1 MASLPTKLR
10 SFHLPSRLG
19 AYSAGSLEVTGLA
32 RLLFPPSPVR
42 TVVRTLPTEDGGVA
56 WLRSFAGSVW
66 LQSTY
71 SHSPSTAADIDAL
84 HDVESVFPLDFRF
97 DWTAAV
103 GVCPESGLAR
113 VAPPH
118 LSTTLLGIVPVP
130 TSLVSVGLQMD
141 MHADG
146 EGWDLTADVRAL
158 GGQLQLVCYRG
169 PMRRLAEPGPEEAE
183 YVPGFHHLVLFDGVC
198 NLCNASVD
206 FLLRFD
212 HDRRL
217 AFCAQQQP
225 AAVAA
230 LRAAG
235 HADALAFSG
244 GDGDSVLV
252 LTPDGRLHERSA
264 AALAAGAA
272 LGWPWRGLALVGML
286 VPSRLL
292 NVVYDWVGANRYRWF
307 GKGDTCRLPTPD
319 ERRRFLRD
327 GDVSA
332 PG

>member
-1 MASLPTKLR
+1 MQRLPSALR

-42 TVVRTLPTEDGGVA
+42 TVVRTLPTEDGRVV
-56 WLRSFAGSVW
+56 WLRTFAGSVW
-66 LQSTY
+66 LQSKY
-71 SHSPSTAADIDAL
+71 SRSLSAADDDAL

-97 DWTAAV
+97 DWAAAAR
-103 GVCPESGLAR
+103 VCPESGLPR

-118 LSTTLLGIVPVP
+118 LSTTLLGILPVP
-130 TSLVSVGLQMD
+130 TWLVSVALQMD

-146 EGWDLTADVRAL
+146 DGWDLTADVTAL
-158 GGQLQLVCYRG
+158 GGQLRLVCYQG
-169 PMRRLAEPGPEEAE
+169 PMRRLAEPGPEQAE

-198 NLCNASVD
+198 NMCNASVD

-212 HDRRL
+212 SERRL

-225 AAVAA
+225 AAAAA

-235 HADALAFSG
+235 HGDAPALSG

-272 LGWPWRGLALVGML
+272 LGWPWRGLALVGRV

-292 NVVYDWVGANRYRWF
+292 DVVYDWVGANRYRWF
-307 GKGDTCRLPTPD
+307 GKSATCRLPTPD

-327 GDVSA
+327 S
-332 PG
+332 